1 MNPSTPIANITPV
14 QPEFLSMKDA
24 ALRSGVSLKFIEK
37 VTLAHDN
44 PLPSFKLG
52 RRRLINIKQL
62 EEWMMKHAA

>member
-1 MNPSTPIANITPV
+1 
-14 QPEFLSMKDA
+14 MKDA
-24 ALRSGVSLKFIEK
+24 ALRIGVSLKFIEK